1 MAAIGFAPTSAAD
14 PDAGPSCSAWFT
26 RTPLDD
32 TPRMPRSTNQSATPA
47 TARLGGVR
55 WLSGLLGVG
64 LVLYTGVL
72 IVATHLPSVGGMV
85 RYPGAD
91 KVLHVLA
98 YTVLGTLAAAVI
110 HSARGL
116 SLRNVTALLILL
128 ALFAAADELTQP
140 WFSRQAEGG
149 DWLADCVGFGL
160 GVSVVALVAARLQQR
175 VNEEKPLP

>member
-1 MAAIGFAPTSAAD
+1 MAATGSGPTSAAD
-14 PDAGPSCSAWFT
+14 PDAGPTCSARFT
-26 RTPLDD
+26 RTPLDE
-32 TPRMPRSTNQSATPA
+32 THRMPRSPNQSPPPA
-47 TARLGGVR
+47 TARPAGVR

-110 HSARGL
+110 GSIRGL
-116 SLRNVTALLILL
+116 SLRNLTALLVVL

-140 WFSRQAEGG
+140 WFRRQAELG
-149 DWLADCVGFGL
+149 DWLADCVGFSL
-160 GVSVVALVAARLQQR
+160 GVGGVAWVASRRQQR
-175 VNEEKPLP
+175 ADEETPWR